1 MIEPPCTAYLQ
12 SPKQAMDIQSHQF
25 IAFFEP
31 EQAEELS
38 ARAIIETFSDH
49 VVIFEEGEV
58 SDYLYLVLEG
68 TVLFRKHTINDHY
81 QIVAQANSNDFF
93 GEFGIL
99 DGKPRSAQ
107 AMVCEGATLA
117 KFPRNVLIEILN
129 NTKGETVLHL
139 FNFII
144 QRLRTTTEEFVKQV
158 TYKDKMV
165 LLGEMVNTIIHDFKS
180 PLSSINLSS
189 SMLREMYESDEDTL
203 EWCDLIQQQ
212 SIRMTA
218 MAEELLEFSRGSA
231 NLCKQDINLT
241 AALYRFEKLNR
252 IYFNQANVNFVLSCP
267 EILTIEADENKLMR
281 ALQNLVV
288 NAVEALD
295 DNHGGEIH
303 MTATEGKLGATIA
316 IQDNGPGIPVE
327 IRETFFEAFVTYGKR
342 RGTGLGT
349 AIAKSIIDAHQ
360 GQIRFETEVGK
371 GTTFFIQ
378 LPFQSSQFL

>member
-1 MIEPPCTAYLQ
+1 
-12 SPKQAMDIQSHQF
+12 MDLKSHQF
-25 IAFFEP
+25 IKFFEP

-58 SDYLYLVLEG
+58 SDYLYLVLDG

-81 QIVAQANSNDFF
+81 QIVAQANSDDFF

-117 KFPRNVLIEILN
+117 KFPRNVLIDILN

-189 SMLREMYESDEDTL
+189 SMLREMYENDEDTI
-203 EWCDLIQQQ
+203 EWCELIQQQ
-212 SIRMTA
+212 SIRMAA

-231 NLCKQDINLT
+231 HLRKQDINLT
-241 AALYRFEKLNR
+241 AALHRFEKLNR
-252 IYFNQANVNFVLSCP
+252 IYFAQANVAFVLSCP
-267 EILTIEADENKLMR
+267 ESLTLEADENKLMR

-295 DNHGGEIH
+295 DEGGEIGV
-303 MTATEGKLGATIA
+303 TVTTGKVGVTIA
-316 IQDNGPGIPVE
+316 IQDNGPGIPLE
-327 IRETFFEAFVTYGKR
+327 IRETFFEAFVTYGKK

-349 AIAKSIIDAHQ
+349 AIAKSIVDAHQ
-360 GQIRFETEVGK
+360 GQIRFETEVGQ
-371 GTTFFIQ
+371 GTTFLIQ
-378 LPFQSSQFL
+378 LPFQGSQFL

>member
-1 MIEPPCTAYLQ
+1 MHYLQ
-12 SPKQAMDIQSHQF
+12 LPKQAMDLKSHQF
-25 IAFFEP
+25 IKFFEP

-58 SDYLYLVLEG
+58 SDYLYLVLDG

-81 QIVAQANSNDFF
+81 QIVAQANSDDFF

-117 KFPRNVLIEILN
+117 KFPRNVLIDILN

-189 SMLREMYESDEDTL
+189 SMLREMYENDEDTI
-203 EWCDLIQQQ
+203 EWCELIQQQ
-212 SIRMTA
+212 SIRMAA

-231 NLCKQDINLT
+231 HLRKQDINLA
-241 AALYRFEKLNR
+241 AALHRFEKLNR
-252 IYFNQANVNFVLSCP
+252 IYFAQANVAFVLSCP
-267 EILTIEADENKLMR
+267 ESLTLEADENKLMR

-295 DNHGGEIH
+295 DEGGEIGV
-303 MTATEGKLGATIA
+303 TVTTGKVGVTIA
-316 IQDNGPGIPVE
+316 IQDNGPGIPLE
-327 IRETFFEAFVTYGKR
+327 IRETFFEAFVTYGKK

-360 GQIRFETEVGK
+360 GQIRFETEVGQ

-378 LPFQSSQFL
+378 LPFQGSQFL

>member
-1 MIEPPCTAYLQ
+1 MIKPLCTAYLQ
-12 SPKQAMDIQSHQF
+12 LPKQAMDLKSHQF
-25 IAFFEP
+25 IAFFDP

-189 SMLREMYESDEDTL
+189 SMLREMYEDDEDTI
-203 EWCDLIQQQ
+203 EWCELIQQQ
-212 SIRMTA
+212 SIRMAA

-231 NLCKQDINLT
+231 NLHKQDINLT
-241 AALYRFEKLNR
+241 AALHRFEKLNR
-252 IYFNQANVNFVLSCP
+252 IYLSQAAVTFVLSCP
-267 EILTIEADENKLMR
+267 EVLTIEADENKLMR

-295 DNHGGEIH
+295 GEGGEIR
-303 MTATEGKLGATIA
+303 MTVTTGKVGVTIA
-316 IQDNGPGIPVE
+316 IQDNGPGIPPE
-327 IRETFFEAFVTYGKR
+327 IRETFFEAFVTHGKK

-360 GQIRFETEVGK
+360 GQIRFETKVGQ